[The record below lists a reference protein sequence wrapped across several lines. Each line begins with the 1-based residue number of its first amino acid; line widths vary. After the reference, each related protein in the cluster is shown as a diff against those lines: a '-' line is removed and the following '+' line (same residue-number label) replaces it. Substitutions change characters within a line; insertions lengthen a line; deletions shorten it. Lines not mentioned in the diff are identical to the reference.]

1 MRPTHFGVKSL
12 LFFTA
17 ITGAFYAAPYVN
29 LFFLLLA
36 FFGAHWVLGIWWTY
50 ANLRGIEATIG
61 DPGPIQAGTRA
72 RVDWAVVGERRRF
85 GLTLRVELESGA
97 QGTGRLA
104 FTGGDARAV
113 LQLPALGRGV
123 HRARAV
129 MVSSTYPF
137 GLLTRTVT
145 LAASPVF
152 HVYPEPT
159 TATPG
164 HLAQDSTAADA
175 ASGLLGSQGRTMPA
189 GLRPRVEGEALREVH
204 WRASARRGSL
214 VINEWEADVAEEE
227 AVVLDRRC
235 AGEAFERRLS
245 AVAGAVTEAK
255 RRGSAVRVVSQGLDQ
270 TFTGSGVHFD
280 EALRFL
286 AEVEPLPESAA
297 APERYGAAAAEVRV
311 A

>member
-17 ITGAFYAAPYVN
+17 ITGSFYAAPYVN
-29 LFFLLLA
+29 LFFLLVA
-36 FFGAHWVLGIWWTY
+36 FFAAHWVLGAWWTY
-50 ANLRGIEATIG
+50 ANLRGIEATIE
-61 DPGPIQAGTRA
+61 DPGPIQAGTRG
-72 RVDWAVVGERRRF
+72 RVEWSVVGESRRF
-85 GLTLRVELESGA
+85 GLSLNLEFESGA
-97 QGTGRLA
+97 KGTGGLA
-104 FTGGDARAV
+104 FTGGDPRSA

-123 HRARAV
+123 HRARQV
-129 MVSSTYPF
+129 TVSSSYPF

-145 LAASPVF
+145 LAVSPVL

-159 TATPG
+159 AAPPG
-164 HLAQDSTAADA
+164 RLAQELAAADA
-175 ASGLLGSQGRTMPA
+175 TSGRLGAQGRTMPA
-189 GLRPRVEGEALREVH
+189 GLRPRVEGEALREIH

-214 VINEWEADVAEEE
+214 VVNEWESDHEEGQ

-235 AGEAFERRLS
+235 EGDAFERRLS

-255 RRGSAVRVVSQGLDQ
+255 RRGSALRIVSQSLDQ
-270 TFTGSGVHFD
+270 TYTGSGVHWD

-297 APERYGAAAAEVRV
+297 APEHTSPHAGEVRF